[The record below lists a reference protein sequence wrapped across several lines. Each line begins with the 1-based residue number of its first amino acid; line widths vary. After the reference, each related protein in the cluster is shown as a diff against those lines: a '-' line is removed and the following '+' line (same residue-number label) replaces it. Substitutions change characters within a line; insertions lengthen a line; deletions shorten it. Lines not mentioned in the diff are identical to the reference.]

1 MTAQKTKKRFFSSHA
16 KSSALVVS
24 LVLHAVLIVVAIS
37 FVAVTV
43 ITKAEQQFEAKPV
56 KRPRMPPKRLQV
68 PVKVNKKPK
77 PKLRKRLVVKTVNR
91 KIPEIRM
98 PEMTGVKGG
107 TVGMGGEGG
116 MESIGFSLPEF
127 RIFGTKAK
135 GEKIFIVLDASAY
148 MMVDELGGI
157 PAYTII
163 KSELV
168 RILGKLDST
177 VLFNIAVYGGGTYM
191 QFPTL
196 VPASTENVAKFEAW
210 LKPLNAVSSNMCDRD
225 YGPRTLG
232 AGGVR
237 ISEKLDIEPLRSP
250 VGDWAKPALVAM
262 KQQADAVFIL
272 TCRWGMFRYK
282 KSDARKWGES
292 ERNRWNAS
300 VAKARE
306 MFAKEN
312 ERRRKKGQPPRVIP
326 NGSYGLVHA
335 YLPGTPYPP
344 VTSYQ
349 SYTPKEM
356 LEALVNTRRK
366 WGSKALPSSK
376 LGGNKKEK
384 YSINVIHFVRADSG
398 SNQGSKEKF
407 SKLVGPT
414 RGDYRSIEGLE
425 AIKSYVTGS
434 GGG

>member
-24 LVLHAVLIVVAIS
+24 LVIHAILIVVAVS

-43 ITKAEQQFEAKPV
+43 ITKEEQQFEAKPV

-91 KIPEIRM
+91 KVPEIRM
-98 PEMTGVKGG
+98 PEITGVKGG

-127 RIFGTKAK
+127 SIFGTKAK
-135 GEKIFIVLDASAY
+135 GEKIFIVLDASAP
-148 MMVDELGGI
+148 MMIDEMGGI

-168 RILGKLDST
+168 RILGELDSS
-177 VLFNIAVYGGGTYM
+177 VLFNIAVYGGGNYTR
-191 QFPTL
+191 FPTL
-196 VPASTENVAKFEAW
+196 VPASPENVAKVEAW
-210 LKPLNAVSSNMCDRD
+210 LKPLNAVSSNMGDRD
-225 YGPRTLG
+225 YGARTLG
-232 AGGVR
+232 SGGIR
-237 ISEKLDIEPLRSP
+237 ISEELSIEPLKGS
-250 VGDWAKPALVAM
+250 VGEWAKPTLLAM
-262 KQQADAVFIL
+262 KQQADVIFVLTSNWGIL
-272 TCRWGMFRYK
+272 RYK
-282 KSDARKWGES
+282 ESDAKTWSESKRK
-292 ERNRWNAS
+292 RWEENI
-300 VAKARE
+300 AKARG
-306 MFAKEN
+306 MFEKEN
-312 ERRRKKGQPPRVIP
+312 KRRREKGQPPRVIP
-326 NGSYGLVHA
+326 YGNWGLVRT
-335 YLPGTPYPP
+335 YLPDAPLPP
-344 VTSYQ
+344 QPSWHN
-349 SYTPKEM
+349 YTPKEM

-366 WGSKALPSSK
+366 WESKALPSSK
-376 LGGNKKEK
+376 LGGKKKEK
-384 YSINVIHFVRADSG
+384 YSINVIHFVRADSD
-398 SNQGSKEKF
+398 SNQGAKEKF

-434 GGG
+434 GE

>member
-24 LVLHAVLIVVAIS
+24 LAIHAILLVVAVS

-91 KIPEIRM
+91 KVPEIRM

-107 TVGMGGEGG
+107 IVGMGGEGG
-116 MESIGFSLPEF
+116 MESIGFSLPELNF
-127 RIFGTKAK
+127 FGTKAK
-135 GEKIFIVLDASAY
+135 GEKIFIILDASAY
-148 MMVDELGGI
+148 MMIDELGGI

-177 VLFNIAVYGGGTYM
+177 VLFNIAVYGGGTYTR
-191 QFPTL
+191 FPTL
-196 VPASTENVAKFEAW
+196 VPASAENVDKVEAW
-210 LKPLNAVSSNMCDRD
+210 LKSLNAVSSNMGDRD

-232 AGGVR
+232 SGGIR
-237 ISEKLDIEPLRSP
+237 ISEKLDIEPLKGS

-272 TCRWGMFRYK
+272 TCRWGIFRYK
-282 KSDARKWGES
+282 KGDARKWGES
-292 ERNRWNAS
+292 ERKRWEAS
-300 VAKARE
+300 VAKAKE

-312 ERRRKKGQPPRVIP
+312 ERRREKGQPPRVIP
-326 NGSYGLVHA
+326 NGSYGLIRA

-344 VTSYQ
+344 GASYQ
-349 SYTPKEM
+349 KYTPKEM

-366 WGSKALPSSK
+366 WAPKTPASSG
-376 LGGNKKEK
+376 LGGGKEEK
-384 YSINVIHFVRADSG
+384 YSINVIHFVRANSD
-398 SNQGSKEKF
+398 SNQGAKENF
-407 SKLVGPT
+407 GKLVGPT

-425 AIKSYVTGS
+425 AIKSYVTGA
-434 GGG
+434 GG